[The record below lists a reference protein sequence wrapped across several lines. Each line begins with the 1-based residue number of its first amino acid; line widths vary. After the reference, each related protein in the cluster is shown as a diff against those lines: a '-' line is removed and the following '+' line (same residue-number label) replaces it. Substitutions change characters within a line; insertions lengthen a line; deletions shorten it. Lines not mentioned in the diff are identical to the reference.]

1 MPKQTFFNL
10 EERKRLAIFEVALE
24 EFSKHPYN
32 EASINTIVEKSN
44 ISKGSLYQYFEDKKD
59 LYLYLIELAGEIKLQ
74 HLQKY
79 NSSLSFNDFFA
90 GFGALMKH
98 GVAFNL
104 ANPLYSNLL
113 NSAYNGPLVD
123 ESLAKMKQMNAVFM
137 DDLIRA
143 AIEKGQMRSDVD
155 LELIVY
161 VLNALTT
168 DFSKYVAVKAN
179 LDIPAAVD
187 DLMDLIK
194 SGLAISDQDQQR
206 KVVSTCMHL

>member
-10 EERKRLAIFEVALE
+10 DEKKRLTILNAALE
-24 EFSKHPYN
+24 EFSTHSYN
-32 EASINTIVEKSN
+32 DASINTIVGKSN

-59 LYLYLIELAGEIKLQ
+59 LYLYLIELAAEIKLQ
-74 HLQKY
+74 HLHKY
-79 NSSLSFNDFFA
+79 NSSLSFDDFFE

-113 NSAYNGPLVD
+113 NSTYNGPLID

-137 DDLIRA
+137 NDLVQA
-143 AIEKGQMRSDVD
+143 AIEKRQIRSDVD
-155 LELIVY
+155 LALIVY
-161 VLNALTT
+161 VLNCLTT
-168 DFSKYVAVKAN
+168 DFAKYVAVKEN
-179 LDIPAAVD
+179 LDIPTAVD

-194 SGLAISDQDQQR
+194 NGLTVSAQSDIER
-206 KVVSTCMHL
+206 